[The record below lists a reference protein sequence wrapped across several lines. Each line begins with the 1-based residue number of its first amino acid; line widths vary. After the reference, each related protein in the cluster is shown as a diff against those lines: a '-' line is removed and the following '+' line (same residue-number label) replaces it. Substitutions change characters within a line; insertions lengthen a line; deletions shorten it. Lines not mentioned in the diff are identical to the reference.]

1 MKKRMDRRY
10 LDGEESVAGWQTIYC
25 SLSLIM
31 VVLFIM
37 LVSYSVADRKKMKE
51 LRGTVAGSGANVEGI
66 INTETNVGLTGDEA
80 GLAQNETMNEGAWV
94 GNATHS
100 LGQAGEISG
109 LKGDVTV
116 ERFHRGLK
124 FKFKSDVIFSSGS
137 AMVSEK
143 IYPYLDEMIK
153 IANEQNLSVRVE
165 GHTDDLPVR
174 SIEFPSSWELS
185 AARSASVIR
194 YFIKKWEFPARRLSA
209 VGFAQYRPLT
219 PNKSPEE
226 REQNRRIEVYLEPG
240 KDETL
245 LKGQSDESKNP

>member
-1 MKKRMDRRY
+1 MKKRVDRRY
-10 LDGEESVAGWQTIYC
+10 LDAEESVAGWQTIYC

-37 LVSYSVADRKKMKE
+37 LVSYSVADRKKMRD
-51 LRGTVAGSGANVEGI
+51 LRGTVAGNGANVEKVKNGA
-66 INTETNVGLTGDEA
+66 ETNVGPAEK
-80 GLAQNETMNEGAWV
+80 ETMNDGAWIS
-94 GNATHS
+94 NATLS
-100 LGQAGEISG
+100 LSQAGEISG

-116 ERFHRGLK
+116 ERFNRGLK

-137 AMVSEK
+137 AMVSGK

-165 GHTDDLPVR
+165 GHTDDVPIR
-174 SIEFPSSWELS
+174 SMEFPSNWDLS
-185 AARSASVIR
+185 AARSANVIR
-194 YFIKKWEFPARRLSA
+194 YFITKSEFPARRLA
-209 VGFAQYRPLT
+209 AEGFAQYRPLAS
-219 PNKSPEE
+219 NSSPEG

-245 LKGQSDESKNP
+245 LKGQNDESKNP